1 MNQGVV
7 LWKTGKLPDAVK
19 WMRKARERLPDNVRV
34 LFNAV
39 QILISHMQQRGYE
52 PELELEA
59 RQVLE
64 HVDRLQP
71 GQQRFAQLMEQ
82 LSGLQPKPEP
92 DPEPEPTQPAPQ
104 QVPEVEAEPS
114 RA

>member
-1 MNQGVV
+1 VV

-82 LSGLQPKPEP
+82 LGALQPKPEP
-92 DPEPEPTQPAPQ
+92 QPAS
-104 QVPEVEAEPS
+104 AEP
-114 RA
+114 AQEEEAAAPKA